1 MIAMQ
6 DKSGFIQEA
15 SVIHPDRTTTTTTI
29 NRTEDVHLL
38 PTSQIIA
45 PNNELLPSQMTKSHS
60 TMVNEAACSTTTVD
74 TINSNTNTMANS
86 ASTPPNDVN
95 QVSSRPQSQHS
106 NNSHTSGTANSP
118 APPPTTNCAR
128 SAKRTANDYRFGKT
142 IGEGSFSS
150 VYIAQD
156 IHTKKEVASKF
167 YTHCSLFSFGFS
179 SFLLFTLSFCLVF
192 RFCLFFLLVCVD
204 SSIIKF
210 RTMTEKY

>member
-6 DKSGFIQEA
+6 DKSGFIQET
-15 SVIHPDRTTTTTTI
+15 SVTHPDRTTI

-38 PTSQIIA
+38 PTPQIIA
-45 PNNELLPSQMTKSHS
+45 PNNELLPSQMTKSQS

-86 ASTPPNDVN
+86 ASTPTSNDVN
-95 QVSSRPQSQHS
+95 REVSSRPQSQHS
-106 NNSHTSGTANSP
+106 NNMSHPSATTNSP
-118 APPPTTNCAR
+118 PATTNCAR

-156 IHTKKEVASKF
+156 IHTKKEVASKLKEKTLHF
-167 YTHCSLFSFGFS
+167 ILFFFCSFS
-179 SFLLFTLSFCLVF
+179 LSFRGL
-192 RFCLFFLLVCVD
+192 
-204 SSIIKF
+204 
-210 RTMTEKY
+210 